1 MDIEKLKGTLVAFK
15 KEIMDEFETAK
26 EAGSAKANEVEQ
38 KLDEHIV
45 KQLELQKQR
54 SISMPGVEE
63 EKKTFNIHKVFKAS
77 LNSGRWDEDAGY
89 EKEIC
94 TQLAEQ
100 KSANGS
106 TGAAGGYLIPE
117 ETSSEVID
125 LAMDRAVVME
135 LGPTTIRGLRG
146 DLLIPKTTGRPTMY
160 WVGEEE
166 APTESNTT
174 FGQIK
179 LSPKNAAA
187 FTKIS
192 QKLLYQSAG
201 VAEKIVREQLV
212 NSFTIGIETA
222 LINGTGSNGQ
232 PKGVTK
238 YSGLTTS
245 TSLLVQH
252 TASGRFR
259 VDDAQR
265 MQKDID
271 VVNMGKGNL
280 GYLMRPEVL
289 SGMMR
294 ERVVEYSAAP
304 ASTGAPVI
312 NPFMTRSIIEEALYG
327 AKVRTTTL
335 VGIGNTASAVAT
347 DSNCIYG
354 DWSQLIAAFWEGF
367 EIKASD
373 TAGDANGS
381 ALTQGQVWIVAR
393 QGIDINIK
401 DQTGFT
407 MITDCDTA
415 EANW

>member
-1 MDIEKLKGTLVAFK
+1 MDIPKLKETLEVFK
-15 KEIMDEFETAK
+15 KDIMDKFESV
-26 EAGSAKANEVEQ
+26 EQSGSAKANEMEK
-38 KLDEHIV
+38 KLDDHIA

-54 SISMPGVEE
+54 SISMPGVEA
-63 EKKTFNIHKVFKAS
+63 EKKTFNIHKVFKAC
-77 LNSGRWDEDAGY
+77 LNNGKFDEDAGY
-89 EKEIC
+89 EHEIC
-94 TQLAEQ
+94 SQLAT
-100 KSANGS
+100 KSANGGS
-106 TGAAGGYLIPE
+106 GAAGGYLIPDE
-117 ETSSEVID
+117 VSSEVID
-125 LAMDRAVVME
+125 LAMDRTAVME
-135 LGPTTIRGLRG
+135 LGPTVMRGLRG
-146 DLLIPKTTGRPTMY
+146 ELPIPKVTGRPTMY

-166 APTESNTT
+166 EPTESGVS

-179 LSPKNAAA
+179 LAPKNAAA

-192 QKLLYQSAG
+192 QRLLYQSAG
-201 VAEKIVREQLV
+201 VAERIVREQLV

-238 YSGLTTS
+238 YDGLTTS
-245 TSLLVQH
+245 TTLLVQH
-252 TASGRFR
+252 SASGRFR

-271 VVNMGKGNL
+271 LVNMLKGNL

-312 NPFMTRSIIEEALYG
+312 NPFMTRGIIEQALYG
-327 AKVRTTTL
+327 AKVRTTSL

-347 DSNCIYG
+347 DSNVIFG

-373 TAGDANGS
+373 TAGNAGGS
-381 ALTQGQVWIVAR
+381 ALTQGQVWMVAR
-393 QGIDINIK
+393 QGIDINVK